1 MLPRQLE
8 TTNRLLFPLPFENP
22 SKVVLTKSNCEV
34 VQRWGAELS
43 WLTLPDNLPQPSAQ
57 PVAPTV
63 APTVARFAI
72 GATGCADDRLVYT
85 LHNSHKKQ
93 SRENVVSNST
103 EEKNSHDNDC
113 SKSSVF
119 SWRLNSSNDGCDVS
133 VAGKLFH
140 TRAPATAKARSPISG
155 FVSELM
161 QDRAIVTMEGR
172 IGNRTQAF
180 EWYHFEWSCVTS
192 SPDFKVTILLF
203 VINFYHWS
211 IIVS

>member
-1 MLPRQLE
+1 MLPRQQI
-8 TTNRLLFPLPFENP
+8 TNRLPLPFENP
-22 SKVVLTKSNCEV
+22 SKVVSTKSNCEV
-34 VQRWGAELS
+34 VQKWGEELNWS
-43 WLTLPDNLPQPSAQ
+43 TLQDDLLQPSAQ

-63 APTVARFAI
+63 AGFAI
-72 GATGCADDRLVYT
+72 GATGCADDRLMYT

-103 EEKNSHDNDC
+103 EEKNSHENDC

-133 VAGKLFH
+133 VVGKLFH
-140 TRAPATAKARSPISG
+140 TRAPVTAKARSPISG